1 MQFCFPCYYGQ
12 GKGKGKEGKGKGTG
26 KGNPLEREG
35 AGRWALGPRA
45 RGREG
50 AAWQTIDRMAWWY
63 PGLLF
68 GTFGRTSLEPGTGLM
83 TRTNSWPIGALAGR
97 TQYLDNNAPTD
108 VPEIGGPWPPGA
120 PWRGPVNGVLCWA
133 WAWMSAALRV
143 VPRDLWRQCGL
154 IFAAVGLAVAE
165 GQGLS
170 KAKSWWDML
179 DREHMQ
185 GGRSVLRSL

>member
-1 MQFCFPCYYGQ
+1 MPSCPLVCLWLNLECSFASPATMGR
-12 GKGKGKEGKGKGTG
+12 GRGKGTG
-26 KGNPLEREG
+26 KGKPSR
-35 AGRWALGPRA
+35 PRA

-50 AAWQTIDRMAWWY
+50 AAWETIDRLAWWY

-97 TQYLDNNAPTD
+97 TQYLDQNAPTD
-108 VPEIGGPWPPGA
+108 VAYIGA
-120 PWRGPVNGVLCWA
+120 PAPIGLGMVNRELCWA
-133 WAWMSAALRV
+133 WAWMCAALRI

-165 GQGLS
+165 GRGLS
-170 KAKSWWDML
+170 KAESWWHML
-179 DREHMQ
+179 DREHYFSS
-185 GGRSVLRSL
+185 GGRLRLLFRAQ